1 MEEEGLS
8 DGNKPLLRALAGET
22 QSKPPIWLMRQA
34 GRYLPEYRRVR
45 AKAGSF
51 LDLCYAPAAA
61 AEVTLQPV
69 HRFGMDAAILFSDI
83 LVIPHALGQRVD
95 FVEGTGPVLEPLR
108 DGAAVARLRV
118 PDVLSRLA
126 PVFET
131 VDRVRSELP
140 AAAALIG
147 FAGAPWTVA
156 TYMVE
161 GGATKDFVEV
171 KGLFLRDAKAFQAL
185 VDILVET
192 TAAYLV
198 AQVAQ
203 GAEVLQIFDTHA
215 GVLDDAAF
223 HRWVVAPTAAIVA
236 RVRRDCPAVPIIGF
250 PRGCGSA
257 YPNYAARTGVTA
269 VGLDTS
275 VPLAWARDALQA
287 RWPIQGNLDPVYLL
301 AGGAE
306 MLAAADRILA
316 AWKDGPH
323 VFNLGHGI
331 HKDTPP
337 EHVAALVAHLRRA

>member
-1 MEEEGLS
+1 MS

-34 GRYLPEYRRVR
+34 GRYLPEYRRLR

-83 LVIPHALGQRVD
+83 LVIPHALGQRVE

-108 DGAAVARLRV
+108 DGSAVARLQT
-118 PDVLSRLA
+118 PDALSRLA

-131 VDRVRSELP
+131 VNRVRAGLP
-140 AAAALIG
+140 ETAALIG

-161 GGATKDFVEV
+161 GGATKDFTEV

-185 VDILVET
+185 VDILVEM

-223 HRWVVAPTAAIVA
+223 DRWVVAPTAAIVA
-236 RVRRDCPAVPIIGF
+236 RVRRDCPTVPIIGF

-257 YPNYAARTGVTA
+257 YPDYAARTGVTA

-301 AGGAE
+301 TGGTE

-323 VFNLGHGI
+323 VCILGHGV